1 VTTTPSTEAAPQPDG
16 GHGPPLPRRTR
27 VLVVGAGFAGV
38 AAAVELERSGERD
51 VVVVEQADEVG
62 GTWRDNSYPG
72 CACDVPSHLY
82 SLSWAPNPGWTRSF
96 APREEIQRY
105 LVDVATRTGVRART
119 RFGTRLEAA
128 DWDDDAQV
136 WRVRTSRGDLDAE
149 VLVLGTGALSAPA
162 VPALPGLGSFAGEVF
177 HSARWD
183 PSFDPAGRRVAVV
196 GTGASAVQ
204 LVPHLQREA
213 LAVTVVQR
221 TPSWVL
227 PRGDRPIGPLRRALY
242 RRVPATQRLA
252 RTLTAAW
259 RETWAVGFVALP
271 AMMRPMERASL
282 RHLARQVP
290 DADLRARLTPSFR
303 LGCKRVLLS
312 DDWYPALAAP
322 NVDLVDDPVVEVVPE
337 GLVSR
342 APDGTRTTH
351 AADALVLATGFRATD
366 PPFAHVV
373 SAGGRTLA
381 EHWSGT
387 GMQAH
392 LGLAVAGFPNL
403 FLLMGPN
410 TGQGHTSVLLFVEAQ
425 ARYVAGLLRRT
436 RGAGAVQPRA
446 RAQERSVTAV
456 HRRLRRTVWSTGGC
470 RSWYLDDQGRN
481 PTLWPGFAQEYRYR
495 LRRVDLDD
503 WDVAPRRAAAAAPGR
518 TTTQGTEEVV
528 A

>member
-1 VTTTPSTEAAPQPDG
+1 MTTTPATDHPGGPAAG
-16 GHGPPLPRRTR
+16 GPPLPRRVR
-27 VLVVGAGFAGV
+27 VLVVGAGVAGV
-38 AAAVELERSGERD
+38 TAAVELERAGERD
-51 VVVVEQADEVG
+51 VVVIEQADEVG
-62 GTWRDNSYPG
+62 GTWRDNDYPG

-96 APREEIQRY
+96 APQQEIQRY

-119 RFGTRLEAA
+119 RFGTRLEEAS
-128 DWDDDAQV
+128 WDDDAQV

-149 VLVLGTGALSAPA
+149 SLVVATGALSAPS
-162 VPALPGLGSFAGEVF
+162 VPDLPGLPTFAGEVF

-183 PSFDPAGRRVAVV
+183 HSFDPAGRRVAVV

-227 PRGDRPIGPLRRALY
+227 PRSDRAIGPLRRALY
-242 RRVPATQRLA
+242 RRVPLAQRLTRWA
-252 RTLTAAW
+252 TAWW
-259 RETWAVGFVALP
+259 RESWALGFVALP
-271 AMMRPMERASL
+271 AMMRPMERASV

-290 DADLRARLTPSFR
+290 DPDLRARLTPTFR

-322 NVDLVDDPVVEVVPE
+322 NVDLVDEPVVEVVPG
-337 GLVSR
+337 GLVTA

-425 ARYVAGLLRRT
+425 TRYVAELLRRT

-446 RAQERSVTAV
+446 GAQERWVSAV

-481 PTLWPGFAQEYRYR
+481 PTLWPGFAQQYRFR
-495 LRRVDLDD
+495 LRRVDLGD
-503 WDVAPRRAAAAAPGR
+503 WDLASRRSSAAAPGHAR
-518 TTTQGTEEVV
+518 AVDR
-528 A
+528 

>member
-1 VTTTPSTEAAPQPDG
+1 MTTTPTTDRG
-16 GHGPPLPRRTR
+16 GERRSDPLPLPRRTR

-38 AAAVELERSGERD
+38 AAAVELERAGERD

-62 GTWRDNSYPG
+62 GTWRDNAYPG

-96 APREEIQRY
+96 APQAEIQRY

-119 RFGTRLEAA
+119 RFGTRLEQAA
-128 DWDDDAQV
+128 WDDAAQV
-136 WRVRTSRGDLDAE
+136 WRVRTSRGDLEAE

-162 VPALPGLGSFAGEVF
+162 VPDLPGLSSFAGEVF

-183 PSFDPAGRRVAVV
+183 PSFDPAGKRVAVV

-213 LAVTVVQR
+213 LQVTVVQR

-227 PRGDRPIGPLRRALY
+227 PRNDRSIGPVRRALY
-242 RRVPATQRLA
+242 RRVPLAQRLVRWA
-252 RTLTAAW
+252 TAGW
-259 RETWAVGFVALP
+259 RESWALGFVALP

-282 RHLARQVP
+282 RHLAAQVP
-290 DADLRARLTPSFR
+290 DPGLRARLTPSFR

-322 NVDLVDDPVVEVVPE
+322 NVDLVDEPVVEVVPE
-337 GLVSR
+337 GLVT
-342 APDGTRTTH
+342 AAGDGTRTTH

-392 LGLAVAGFPNL
+392 LGLGVAGFPNL

-425 ARYVAGLLRRT
+425 TRYVADLLRRT
-436 RGAGAVQPRA
+436 RGAGAVQPRE
-446 RAQERSVTAV
+446 RAQERSVAAV

-470 RSWYLDDQGRN
+470 RSWYLDEQGRN
-481 PTLWPGFAQEYRYR
+481 PTLWPGFAQEYRLR

-503 WDVAPRRAAAAAPGR
+503 WDVAPRRAPAPSTDGAREVAA
-518 TTTQGTEEVV
+518 
-528 A
+528 

>member
-1 VTTTPSTEAAPQPDG
+1 MATSTSTSGRTGAPPA
-16 GHGPPLPRRTR
+16 GPPLPRRTR

-38 AAAVELERSGERD
+38 AAAVELERAGERD

-62 GTWRDNSYPG
+62 GTWRDNAYPG

-82 SLSWAPNPGWTRSF
+82 SFSWAPNPGWTRSF
-96 APREEIQRY
+96 APQQEIQRY

-128 DWDDDAQV
+128 TWDDEAQV

-162 VPALPGLGSFAGEVF
+162 VPDLPGLSSFAGEVF

-183 PSFDPAGRRVAVV
+183 PAFDPAGRRVAVV

-213 LAVTVVQR
+213 LQVTVVQR

-227 PRGDRPIGPLRRALY
+227 PRNDRAVGPLRRALY
-242 RRVPATQRLA
+242 RRVPLAQRLA
-252 RTLTAAW
+252 RWATACW

-271 AMMRPMERASL
+271 AVMRPMERAGL
-282 RHLARQVP
+282 RHLAAQVP
-290 DADLRARLTPSFR
+290 DPDLRRRLTPSFR

-322 NVDLVDDPVVEVVPE
+322 NTDLVDEPVVEVVPE
-337 GLVSR
+337 GLVT
-342 APDGTRTTH
+342 AAADGTRTTH

-373 SAGGRTLA
+373 RAGGRTLA
-381 EHWSGT
+381 EHWSTT

-392 LGLAVAGFPNL
+392 LGLGVAGFPNL

-425 ARYVAGLLRRT
+425 TRYVADLLRRT
-436 RGAGAVQPRA
+436 RGAGAVQPRE
-446 RAQERSVTAV
+446 RVQERSVAAV

-481 PTLWPGFAQEYRYR
+481 PTLWPGFAQEYRLR

-503 WDVAPRRAAAAAPGR
+503 WDVAPRRAPAPATDGAQEVAA
-518 TTTQGTEEVV
+518 
-528 A
+528 